1 MAHELAPSRLSKVNQ
16 AKPWAIFMR
25 IMEINLSLLIIVLI
39 ILSWFV
45 AHRYQKTLVEAVITS
60 YQKTQLEVV
69 RSVARSIYP
78 YVEDRMAQ
86 GLTIDAIEQQIL
98 KRFVEPIHLLQH
110 GDAWIYAP
118 DHVVFDL
125 SSDFPEIYR
134 GKSMAEIFVLQ
145 KEKGAAHF
153 EEMTAAVSQAREGV
167 GWYIWLPDKGEEI
180 AAWTPVQF
188 GNLVWTIGLSTP
200 LQEILSATG
209 AARHERFIWAVMIL
223 ATLFG
228 GCLSLTSLWGSRR
241 RRQLHQAVEQHNS
254 ELKTLVTDLESEIR
268 RRSKTEAAAKE
279 LHDRLDTLIEAL
291 PDVIYFKDT
300 QGRNLVVNKAYE
312 KMAGLAKEAIL
323 GKRDDELLP
332 PDIAE
337 NCRASD
343 DHVWQHKKAIRFEDV
358 QQTPDGRLVY
368 WDSFKAPLLD
378 EKGQLTGLVG
388 VGRDVTEYKEAEKER
403 QRLSQQLLHAQKMEA
418 IGTLAGG
425 VAHDLNNILSGLVSY
440 PELLIAQLPADSP
453 LKDPLQT
460 IQGSGEKAASI
471 VQDLLTM
478 ARRGVAEKQLLN
490 LNTIISEYV
499 ESPIHRKRAL
509 QHPDVRVSLKPE
521 PNLMSLRGSPGDL
534 TKIVMNLM
542 INAFDSFNGP
552 GEITVTTENI
562 YIDGM
567 KIGTTDIG
575 EGEYVHLSVADTG
588 CGIAAEHLARIFE
601 PFYTKKKLG
610 KSGTGL
616 GLAVVWGTIQDH
628 GGAIDV
634 HSTRGLET
642 VFDVYLP
649 ATRDAM
655 LEAPARIARELL
667 LAMGESILVV
677 DDVALQ
683 REIAQQMLEL
693 LGYQVHVV
701 GSGEAAVAYLQ
712 THSVDL
718 VVLDMIMGD
727 GMDGLD
733 TYRAI
738 SALHP
743 GQKAII
749 ASGFAETDRVREAQH
764 LGAGA
769 YVKKPFLM
777 ETFAQAIRKELE
789 D

>member
-1 MAHELAPSRLSKVNQ
+1 MAHDWASVHLSMEKR
-16 AKPWAIFMR
+16 AGPWAIFIR
-25 IMEINLSLLIIVLI
+25 NMEINLSLLIIVLI
-39 ILSWFV
+39 ILSWFG
-45 AHRYQKTLVEAVITS
+45 AQRYQKTVVDAVITS
-60 YQKTQLEVV
+60 YQETQLEVV

-78 YVEDRMAQ
+78 FVEDRLAQ
-86 GLTIDAIEQQIL
+86 GLTIDAIEQQIF
-98 KRFVEPIHLLQH
+98 KRFIAPIHLLQH

-125 SSDFPEIYR
+125 SSDFAEIYR
-134 GKSMAEIFVLQ
+134 GKSMAEIFALQ

-153 EEMTAAVSQAREGV
+153 EEMTKAVSHAREGV
-167 GWYIWLPDKGEEI
+167 GWYIWIPDKGKEI
-180 AAWTPVQF
+180 VAWTPVQF
-188 GNLVWTIGLSTP
+188 GIHVWTIGLSTP
-200 LQEILSATG
+200 LQEILIATG
-209 AARHERFIWAVMIL
+209 AARRERFIWAVMTL
-223 ATLFG
+223 TTLFG
-228 GCLSLTSLWGSRR
+228 GCLSLTSLWSFRR
-241 RRQLHQAVEQHNS
+241 RRQLQQTVEQHNS
-254 ELKTLVTDLESEIR
+254 ELQTLVTDLENEVR
-268 RRSKTEAAAKE
+268 RRSQSEAAAKE
-279 LHDRLDTLIEAL
+279 LHHRLDTLIEAL
-291 PDVIYFKDT
+291 PDVIHFKDA
-300 QGRNLVVNKAYE
+300 QGRNLIVNKAFE
-312 KMAGLAKEAIL
+312 KMVGLGKEAIL
-323 GKRDDELLP
+323 GKSDEELLP
-332 PDIAE
+332 PDLVKT
-337 NCRASD
+337 CHASD
-343 DHVWQHKKAIRFEDV
+343 EQVWRHKVAIRFEDV
-358 QQTPDGRLVY
+358 QQAPDGRLVY
-368 WDSFKAPLLD
+368 WDSFKAPLFD
-378 EKGQLTGLVG
+378 EKGGLTGLVG

-418 IGTLAGG
+418 IGNLAGG
-425 VAHDLNNILSGLVSY
+425 VAHDLNNILSGLISY

-460 IQGSGEKAASI
+460 IQASGERAASI

-478 ARRGVAEKQLLN
+478 ARRGVAEKQVLN
-490 LNTIISEYV
+490 LNTVISEYLD
-499 ESPIHRKRAL
+499 SPVHRKRAL
-509 QHPDVRVSLKPE
+509 QHPDVRLSLELE
-521 PNLMSLRGSPGDL
+521 PSLMSLRGSSGAL

-542 INAFDSFNGP
+542 INALESFKGP
-552 GEITVTTENI
+552 GVITIVTENC

-575 EGEYVHLSVADTG
+575 EGEYVHLRVADTG
-588 CGIAAEHLARIFE
+588 CGIPAEHLGRIFE

-616 GLAVVWGTIQDH
+616 GLAVVWGTVQDH
-628 GGAIDV
+628 RGAIDV
-634 HSTRGLET
+634 RSTPGRET

-655 LEAPARIARELL
+655 PQAPASVAQELL
-667 LAMGESILVV
+667 LGRKESILVV

-683 REIAQQMLEL
+683 REIAQKMLEL

-701 GSGEAAVAYLQ
+701 GSGEAAVRYLQ

-718 VVLDMIMGD
+718 VMLDMIMGD
-727 GMDGLD
+727 GMDGLE

-769 YVKKPFLM
+769 YVKKPFLL

-789 D
+789 R